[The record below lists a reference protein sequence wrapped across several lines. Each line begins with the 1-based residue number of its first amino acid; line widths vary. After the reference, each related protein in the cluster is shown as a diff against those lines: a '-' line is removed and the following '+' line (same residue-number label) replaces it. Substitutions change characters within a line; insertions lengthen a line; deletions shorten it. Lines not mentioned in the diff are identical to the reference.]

1 MIKYGEHQMITKTTT
16 KCAQN
21 HVRGKNTQY
30 THNGYSAHYIL
41 FEKLFA
47 RIVSVLSTLI
57 NNKCMKIETAHLL
70 IELRNIVS

>member
-1 MIKYGEHQMITKTTT
+1 MIKYGEHQTITKTTT

-21 HVRGKNTQY
+21 HVRGK